1 MRYGARLWMNSGE
14 IGDNMARHAEIPVG
28 CWPAVLRDEHAAA
41 YVDEKTV
48 EAFLSRVG
56 TIWPKPFIETG
67 TGKGRFRAWRKID
80 LDKAI
85 GGNVESDQWEV
96 L

>member
-1 MRYGARLWMNSGE
+1 MSALWISPVE
-14 IGDNMARHAEIPVG
+14 IGHNMARYAEIPVG

-67 TGKGRFRAWRKID
+67 TGKGKFRAWRKID

-85 GGNVESDQWEV
+85 GGNVESANLEAW
-96 L
+96 